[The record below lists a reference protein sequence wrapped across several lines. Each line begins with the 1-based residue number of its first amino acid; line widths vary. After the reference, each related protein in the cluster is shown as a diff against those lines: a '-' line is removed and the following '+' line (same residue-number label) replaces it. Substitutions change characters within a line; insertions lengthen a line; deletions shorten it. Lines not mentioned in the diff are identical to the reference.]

1 MINAIELRQQ
11 GLKAIDR
18 ALKDSDEGIIAF
30 KGKPKYVV
38 VPFERYD
45 ELKALELDM
54 AYMKTI
60 KNIKDGEFTSLKTSD
75 DIDKHIES
83 LKV

>member
-18 ALKDSDEGIIAF
+18 ALKDNDEGIIAF

-38 VPFERYD
+38 VPFEKYD

-54 AYMKTI
+54 AYMKII
-60 KNIKDGEFTSLKTSD
+60 KNIKDGEFTLLKTSD
-75 DIDKHIES
+75 DIDRHIES

>member
-18 ALKDSDEGIIAF
+18 ALEDNDEGIIAF

-38 VPFERYD
+38 ISFEKYD

-60 KNIKDGEFTSLKTSD
+60 KNIKDGKFTTLKTTN
-75 DIDKHIES
+75 DIDKHIEA
-83 LKV
+83 LKA